1 MKQENASDI
10 AQVFEKVRECIAKAL
25 ELDPQTVEMKSRLI
39 ADLGAE
45 SIDFLDIVFRLEK
58 AFAIKIPRDDLF
70 PEKVLTDPR
79 FVKEGRVTPEGLE
92 LLKSKLVKV
101 NFAAFEKD
109 PLVAKLPDLFTV
121 QMIVDYMERR
131 LKAA

>member
-1 MKQENASDI
+1 MKQENLTDTNS
-10 AQVFEKVRECIAKAL
+10 VFEKVRECIAKAL
-25 ELDPQTVEMKSRLI
+25 ELDPQTVESKSRLI

-58 AFAIKIPRDDLF
+58 AFALKIPRDDLF

-79 FVKEGRVTPEGLE
+79 YVKDGRVTPEGIA
-92 LLKSKLVKV
+92 LLKSKLLKV
-101 NFAAFEKD
+101 NFSAFEKD

-131 LKAA
+131 LKTA

>member
-1 MKQENASDI
+1 MAVDTN
-10 AQVFEKVRECIAKAL
+10 QVFEKVKDCIAKAL
-25 ELDPQTVEMKSRLI
+25 ELGSEEVQISSKLI

-58 AFAIKIPRDDLF
+58 AFSIKIPRDDLF
-70 PEKVLTDPR
+70 PEKVLTEAQY
-79 FVKEGRVTPEGLE
+79 VKDGRVTEEGLK

-101 NFAAFEKD
+101 DFSWFEKD

-121 QMIVDYMERR
+121 QMIVDYVERR
-131 LKAA
+131 LRSS

>member
-1 MKQENASDI
+1 MKQENLTDTNS
-10 AQVFEKVRECIAKAL
+10 VFEKVRECIAKAL
-25 ELDPQTVEMKSRLI
+25 ELDPQTVESKSRLI

-58 AFAIKIPRDDLF
+58 AFALKIPRDDLF

-79 FVKEGRVTPEGLE
+79 YVKDGRVTPEGIA
-92 LLKSKLVKV
+92 LLKSKLLKV
-101 NFAAFEKD
+101 DFSAFEKD

-131 LKAA
+131 LKTA

>member
-1 MKQENASDI
+1 VIVDTNEI
-10 AQVFEKVRECIAKAL
+10 FEKVKDCIAKAL
-25 ELDPQTVEMKSRLI
+25 ELEAEDIQMNSKLI

-70 PEKVLTDPR
+70 PEKVLTDAR
-79 FVKEGRVTPEGLE
+79 YVKDGRVTPEGVA
-92 LLKSKLVKV
+92 LLKSKLIKV
-101 NFAAFEKD
+101 DFSSFEKD

-121 QMIVDYMERR
+121 QMIVNYVERR
-131 LKAA
+131 LRNSP

>member
-1 MKQENASDI
+1 MADAANDI
-10 AQVFEKVRECIAKAL
+10 FEKIKDCIAKAL
-25 ELDPQTVEMKSRLI
+25 QISAGDIQVDSKLI

-79 FVKEGRVTPEGLE
+79 YVKDGRITVEGLAV
-92 LLKSKLVKV
+92 LKEKLPSVA
-101 NFAAFEKD
+101 FDSFEKD
-109 PLVAKLPDLFTV
+109 PVVSKLPDLFTV
-121 QMIVDYMERR
+121 RMIVDYITRR
-131 LKAA
+131 MQPTA

>member
-1 MKQENASDI
+1 MKQENASDTI
-10 AQVFEKVRECIAKAL
+10 QIFEKVRECIAKAL
-25 ELDPQTVEMKSRLI
+25 ELDPPTVAMSSRLI

-79 FVKEGRVTPEGLE
+79 YVQEGRVTPEGIA
-92 LLKSKLVKV
+92 LLKAKLIKV
-101 NFAAFEKD
+101 NFSSFEKD

-131 LKAA
+131 LRSS

>member
-1 MKQENASDI
+1 MKQENASDTI
-10 AQVFEKVRECIAKAL
+10 QIFEKVRECIAKAL
-25 ELDPQTVEMKSRLI
+25 ELEPQTVAMSSRLI

-58 AFAIKIPRDDLF
+58 SFAIKIPRDDLF
-70 PEKVLTDPR
+70 PEKVLTDPHY
-79 FVKEGRVTPEGLE
+79 VQEGRVTPEGVA

-101 NFAAFEKD
+101 NFSSFEKD

>member
-1 MKQENASDI
+1 MIVDTQ
-10 AQVFEKVRECIAKAL
+10 QVFEKVRDCIAKAL
-25 ELDPQTVEMKSRLI
+25 ELDPQEVDLRSKLI
-39 ADLGAE
+39 SDLGAE

-79 FVKEGRVTPEGLE
+79 YVRDGRVTDEGVK
-92 LLKSKLVKV
+92 LLKSKLQKV
-101 NFAAFEKD
+101 DFSVFEKD

-121 QMIVDYMERR
+121 QMIVDYAERR
-131 LKAA
+131 LKSN

>member
-1 MKQENASDI
+1 MIVDTNQI
-10 AQVFEKVRECIAKAL
+10 FEKVKDCIAKAL
-25 ELDPQTVEMKSRLI
+25 ELEPDDIQIQSKLI

-58 AFAIKIPRDDLF
+58 AFSIKIPRDDLF
-70 PEKVLTDPR
+70 PEKVLTDAR
-79 FVKEGRVTPEGLE
+79 YVKDGRVTPEGLQ

-101 NFAAFEKD
+101 DFSSFEKD

-121 QMIVDYMERR
+121 QMIVDYVERR
-131 LKAA
+131 LRAS

>member
-1 MKQENASDI
+1 MADAVNDI
-10 AQVFEKVRECIAKAL
+10 FDKIKDCIAKAL
-25 ELDPQTVEMKSRLI
+25 QISAGDIQVDSKLI

-79 FVKEGRVTPEGLE
+79 YVKDGRITGEGLAV
-92 LLKSKLVKV
+92 LKEKLPSVS
-101 NFAAFEKD
+101 FDSFEKD
-109 PLVAKLPDLFTV
+109 PVVSKLPDLFTV
-121 QMIVDYMERR
+121 RMILDYITRR
-131 LKAA
+131 MQPAA